1 MMKGDELYERVKQL
15 VEKWLQNN
23 VQQLVTKSIQPI
35 LLRENTAQPSADVHD
50 QSNER
55 REAGERFLGVLKEAW
70 EDHQLCMGMIT
81 DVLMYM
87 VSLRAGTFATLN
99 RILTDCPC
107 RIESSPLITPD
118 HQSTS
123 SPWPC
128 LKIML
133 LELQFDQMNQYE
145 LQTFLNQQ
153 SFSQSSWN
161 APVMLSTGY

>member
-1 MMKGDELYERVKQL
+1 MMKGDELYQRVKQL

-35 LLRENTAQPSADVHD
+35 LLRENTAQPSADVQD

-87 VSLRAGTFATLN
+87 VS
-99 RILTDCPC
+99 
-107 RIESSPLITPD
+107 
-118 HQSTS
+118 
-123 SPWPC
+123 
-128 LKIML
+128 
-133 LELQFDQMNQYE
+133 
-145 LQTFLNQQ
+145 
-153 SFSQSSWN
+153 
-161 APVMLSTGY
+161 